1 MNNQLEELRRTS
13 GSLLRFDHTYKA
25 SKSLGVSNGKV
36 RVYLKSSVLVVM
48 NENGEVLSTKVVP
61 ADEKDHIIDVLT
73 EILQVV
79 DKLEESLPTAVFTD
93 NVAKDS
99 IYIKKLVHDLLNRDV
114 LVLQVQCIHTRHSY
128 CQLLM

>member
-1 MNNQLEELRRTS
+1 ML
-13 GSLLRFDHTYKA
+13 SLSILNTYKA

-61 ADEKDHIIDVLT
+61 ANEKDYIIDVLT

-79 DKLEESLPTAVFTD
+79 DKLEESMPTAVFTD
-93 NVAKDS
+93 NVFKDS
-99 IYIKKLVHDLLNRDV
+99 IYIKKLVQELLDRDV
-114 LVLQVQCIHTRHSY
+114 LVLQVQYISSCCRSTQS
-128 CQLLM
+128 LM